1 MFVNTISHIV
11 LYLFLQ
17 NSLTLYSV
25 INREYLF
32 GNEKLPVTRV
42 TLTSMS
48 GRTHQLNV
56 HCAAF
61 GHPIV
66 GDQTYGI
73 NGRAAP
79 NGGIEAAKTSANED
93 LQRQIADAVASAGKD
108 TCVHATHIQ
117 FRHPITKESVE
128 FSSPAPF

>member
-1 MFVNTISHIV
+1 MGVQEKVNLMTSVLFDNSSPKGIYCLLTQFPIV

-73 NGRAAP
+73 NGRA
-79 NGGIEAAKTSANED
+79 
-93 LQRQIADAVASAGKD
+93 
-108 TCVHATHIQ
+108 
-117 FRHPITKESVE
+117 
-128 FSSPAPF
+128 